1 MDRPAFEMRSATGGD
16 ADSIARLVH
25 DCFLTYQSFM
35 GSDWEPPTL
44 DWHTADVE
52 HRLEGVGVRTRMAR
66 KPPPPPAAAGEVS
79 APDTV
84 GFCGWMPARTDD
96 EAREPVPGLAHLWM
110 LFVGR
115 EHWGSGLGAE
125 LLDWACTGMLA
136 AGYDA
141 ARLWT
146 PSGQA
151 RARAFYERRSWSA
164 TGRDHFSPELGLP
177 VLEYRLDLD

>member
-1 MDRPAFEMRSATGGD
+1 MDGPALEMRSATDGD
-16 ADSIARLVH
+16 APSIARLVH
-25 DCFLTYQSFM
+25 DCFLTFQSFM

-44 DWHTADVE
+44 DWHTADLE
-52 HRLEGVGVRTRMAR
+52 HRLQGVGVRTRMALSS
-66 KPPPPPAAAGEVS
+66 PQAAHDAGS
-79 APDTV
+79 DPHALA
-84 GFCGWMPARTDD
+84 FCGWMPARTDD

-115 EHWGSGLGAE
+115 EQWGSGLGAE
-125 LLDWACTGMLA
+125 LLGWARTGMLA

-146 PSGQA
+146 PTGQA
-151 RARAFYERRSWSA
+151 RARAFYERRGWCA

-177 VLEYRLDLD
+177 VLEYRLDLP